1 MGNCLKYIS
10 GTVAVISLI
19 CACSVQKKISKL
31 EESEV
36 SASLSLSNEAPEL
49 NEAEVRAVTRDTLTV
64 TDDEGKEI
72 FIMKA
77 IRDDE
82 SGDMV
87 ATEVLDAAVVTARF
101 RNVAERQGK
110 VDLAF
115 QVTVPASMQDSR
127 WQLRFFPDMFVLGD
141 SIRLDPV
148 IITGKAYRKAQ
159 LKGYQQYEKFVSRIV
174 SDSTRFINVGQLEI
188 FLKRNIPQLY
198 AFKADTSFV
207 SDEQFLSVYG
217 VTEREAVNHYTNKIA
232 KSINDRRKAR
242 MDRKYA
248 RFVKAPIVT
257 EGIRLDTVMVS
268 SEGEFIYHYVQSIN
282 TRPNLR
288 KADIVLSGA
297 IFEQEKQIYSVPATP
312 PLTFYIST
320 ISSFADEKTER
331 YKSQVIERRAE
342 ANTACY
348 VEFAV
353 GKSTVDES
361 LGENASEIGRIKGN
375 IADLMQNTRYD
386 LDSIVVV
393 ASASPEGSLK
403 SNERLSD
410 ARSQAVSRYLD
421 SYIRHLQDSI
431 AYEAGFAVD
440 ENGEVVKYEPVQI
453 PFVSRS
459 GGENWQMLDALVER
473 DTVMTDAQKEQYRS
487 LAGHPDL
494 DGREAMLQKE
504 PYYKHLR
511 QDVYPR
517 LRVVKFNFFLHRKGM
532 VKDTVRTTELD
543 TVYARGVQ
551 LLKDMKYPEA
561 LEILLPYNDY
571 NTAVALTGLN
581 RNLSALM
588 ILSEIER
595 TPEVDYLLAVV
606 YSRMGDP
613 EKAVECYMRACRQNH
628 SFVYRGNLDPEIS
641 VLIKTYG
648 LNAEPDDDYYQ

>member
-613 EKAVECYMRACRQNH
+613 EKAVDCYMRACRQNH

>member
-268 SEGEFIYHYVQSIN
+268 SEGEFIYHYVQTIN

-613 EKAVECYMRACRQNH
+613 EKAVDCYMRACRQNH